1 MKKANKSSSAGTEAE
16 GSTNADSSQASQ
28 PIAKHSVSSRLCDV
42 MPKFLEQMIKEE
54 NESLGKVGFYNQY
67 DRETHANNKYC
78 LSIVK
83 DLIERRFNNGC

>member
-1 MKKANKSSSAGTEAE
+1 MKKVDKSSSAGTADES
-16 GSTNADSSQASQ
+16 STNADDMQVCQ